1 MIKYKKSLNI
11 EITPV
16 SECEFDNIPAGYWS
30 DHYVLYHQLKHR
42 DYLINP
48 TIKFFLDKFESPKT
62 IIDVIEDIK
71 NELKSNDAGIE
82 KVCMDFFDFLVSRK
96 IIVDENEVKKIV
108 VDETVFNMGD
118 HTSCFVIVEM
128 IASRKDVELYK
139 VVTKDTKEQSV
150 LKVLNRKKT
159 KNEQTFLYETGW
171 LEREYEFLKRMH
183 QIPELCNAFSFDK
196 NDNYAFIQMEYIQG
210 ISLNR
215 FLNNSIDLNLT
226 NSLRLISAILK
237 PFAALHKQKLIHGDI
252 HSANILITD
261 KTAVRIIDLGFSSV
275 ADLEKDEVL
284 KSGGVTYYMPPE
296 RINTTSLKKY
306 KRKSA
311 NLQSDVYQIGVLL
324 YVTIYNKLPFKGFI
338 WEELAENIQKG
349 NTEFAAIS
357 YSDYTVPENL
367 IGIIKK
373 CLQISPEKR
382 YEDAGNLFEDFNL
395 HFSQNPVL
403 TLS

>member
-16 SECEFDNIPAGYWS
+16 SECGFDNIPSEYVS
-30 DHYVLYHQLKHR
+30 DHFVLYHQLKHR

-48 TIKFFLDKFESPKT
+48 TIKFFLDKFESPQT
-62 IIDVIEDIK
+62 ITAIIDEIK
-71 NELKSNDAGIE
+71 NELKSNDGGIE
-82 KVCMDFFDFLVSRK
+82 KACMDFFDFLVARK

-108 VDETVFNMGD
+108 VDETVFNIGD

-139 VVTKDTKEQSV
+139 VVTKNTEEQSV

-183 QIPELCNAFSFDK
+183 QIPELCNTYGFEK
-196 NDNYAFIQMEYIQG
+196 NDDFAFIQMEYIQG
-210 ISLNR
+210 VSLNR
-215 FLNNSIDLNLT
+215 FINNNTDLSVDNAL
-226 NSLRLISAILK
+226 SLICKILA
-237 PFAALHKQKLIHGDI
+237 PFAALHKKRLIHGDI

-261 KTAVRIIDLGFSSV
+261 ERDVRIIDLGFSSV
-275 ADLEKDEVL
+275 AEVEKEELL

-296 RINTTSLKKY
+296 RINVTSLKKY

-311 NLQSDVYQIGVLL
+311 DLCSDVYQIGVLL
-324 YVTIYNKLPFKGFI
+324 YLIVYNKLPYNGFI
-338 WEELAENIQKG
+338 WEELAENIQTG
-349 NTEFAAIS
+349 NTDFAAIS
-357 YSDYTVPENL
+357 YSDHTVPEKL
-367 IGIIKK
+367 IAIIKK
-373 CLQISPEKR
+373 CLRANPAQR
-382 YEDAGNLFEDFNL
+382 YIDAVDLLADFKF
-395 HFSQNPVL
+395 HFVKNPVEKIG
-403 TLS
+403 